1 MPAPTPL
8 ITRLR
13 CPRCERQPVGQVL
26 RDPAQTTAAPYHYGL
41 RCHVRV
47 VGTGDTPE
55 AAEAAALSRWYS
67 RWPQSDYDVD
77 MEIHANERRIREIDE
92 DTRREGW

>member
-8 ITRLR
+8 ISWLR

-26 RDPAQTTAAPYHYGL
+26 RDLAQTTAAPYHYGL

-55 AAEAAALSRWYS
+55 AAEAAA
-67 RWPQSDYDVD
+67 V
-77 MEIHANERRIREIDE
+77 AAERL
-92 DTRREGW
+92 RRGHGDPRQRAAHP